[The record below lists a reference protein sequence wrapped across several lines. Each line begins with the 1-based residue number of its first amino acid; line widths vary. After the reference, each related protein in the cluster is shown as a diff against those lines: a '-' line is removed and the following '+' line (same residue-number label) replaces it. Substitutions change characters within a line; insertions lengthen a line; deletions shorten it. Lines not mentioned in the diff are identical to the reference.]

1 MDIGIILSIITFF
14 GFLILGYILLSKL
27 KNLKVEPDTK
37 SFSDLAS
44 RITKVGTEMK
54 VRMDETEKK
63 QKEMEKQRI
72 ELSKQDMKMFQE
84 GITNINRMFAGT
96 KERGEIGEALLEE
109 ILTPFIKANKVIKN
123 LNIDNKNVEFAWK
136 VSSNKYIPIDS
147 KLPDVLELYNK
158 YCEEK
163 DKKKQ
168 LELKKNI
175 LKKIEA
181 RIDDVK
187 KYRNKK
193 NTTDKVIVAIPD
205 AIFELMPE
213 INSEAQKTN
222 IFVAGYHFVVYVA
235 SYIEKE
241 YLFIVESGDIGEYK
255 ESIDSLL
262 RLIEEI
268 KEKAKTIDKGVII
281 IKNANDEIKNSSM
294 EAELQKPR
302 TKKII
307 IKNKIEEKLEE

>member
-1 MDIGIILSIITFF
+1 MVLEIIFSIIALLGVFV
-14 GFLILGYILLSKL
+14 LGYLLLSKL

-44 RITKVGTEMK
+44 RITSVGTAMK

-63 QKEMEKQRI
+63 QKEMERQRI
-72 ELSKQDMKMFQE
+72 ELSKQDMKIFQE
-84 GITNINRMFAGT
+84 GITNINRMFSGT

-123 LNIDNKNVEFAWK
+123 LNIDNKNVEFAWR
-136 VSSNKYIPIDS
+136 VSQNKYIPIDS
-147 KLPDVLELYNK
+147 KLPDVLGLYTQ

-168 LELKKNI
+168 LELKKSI
-175 LKKIEA
+175 LKKIET

-193 NTTDKVIVAIPD
+193 NTTDKVILAIPD
-205 AIFELMPE
+205 AIFELIPE
-213 INSEAQKTN
+213 INSDAQKTN

-241 YLFIVESGDIGEYK
+241 YLFIVETGDIGEYK
-255 ESIDSLL
+255 ESVDALL

-281 IKNANDEIKNSSM
+281 IKNANDEIKISSM
-294 EAELQKPR
+294 EAEHQKPR
-302 TKKII
+302 TKKLI
-307 IKNKIEEKLEE
+307 IKSKIEEKLEE